1 MFHVLAARA
10 LRAFGD
16 GFASLVFP
24 LYLIELGMTP
34 VAVGVLS
41 TLTLLGSA
49 ALALA
54 AGFLAARI
62 GERRALVAAALL
74 RVATGAGLASF
85 TGCWPLAVVALAGT
99 LNPSS
104 GDASV
109 FMPLEHAVLS
119 ARAAPSRRTAIFA
132 RYSLTGALFG
142 ALGALCVGLP
152 TLAAHVLPLA
162 LGDAYRLMFVV
173 YALLAL
179 GCALVYRRLPAAD
192 MATPAQPPSRGLGP
206 SRRRVLLLAGLFG
219 VDAFAGGFIVQ
230 SLLGLW
236 LVERFGI
243 GAPALGALFFATG
256 LLAGVSYLAA
266 VPIARRIGLVNT
278 MVFTH
283 MPSSV
288 LLIATA
294 FASDVRVAVALL
306 LARSLL
312 SQVDVPTRSS
322 YVMAV
327 VTPAE
332 RAAAAGVTGVPRSLA
347 AAVSPLLAGTMLAAS
362 TFGWPLLVAG
372 ALKIAYDLALL
383 AAFRDVH
390 PPEEAATE
398 RVRRRQDSPAADA
411 SVTRRRA

>member
-1 MFHVLAARA
+1 
-10 LRAFGD
+10 
-16 GFASLVFP
+16 
-24 LYLIELGMTP
+24 
-34 VAVGVLS
+34 
-41 TLTLLGSA
+41 
-49 ALALA
+49 
-54 AGFLAARI
+54 
-62 GERRALVAAALL
+62 
-74 RVATGAGLASF
+74 
-85 TGCWPLAVVALAGT
+85 
-99 LNPSS
+99 
-104 GDASV
+104 
-109 FMPLEHAVLS
+109 
-119 ARAAPSRRTAIFA
+119 
-132 RYSLTGALFG
+132 
-142 ALGALCVGLP
+142 
-152 TLAAHVLPLA
+152 
-162 LGDAYRLMFVV
+162 MFVA

-236 LVERFGI
+236 LVGRFGI

-398 RVRRRQDSPAADA
+398 RVRRRQASPAADA